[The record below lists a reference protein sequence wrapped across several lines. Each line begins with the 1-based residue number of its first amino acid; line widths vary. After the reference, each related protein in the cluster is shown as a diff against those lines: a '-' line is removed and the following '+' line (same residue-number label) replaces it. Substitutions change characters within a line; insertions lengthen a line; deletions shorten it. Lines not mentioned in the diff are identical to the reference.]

1 MKRALTLWLLLT
13 LAPAPAFAFDL
24 GSVIDGFARLACGAN
39 PTGSLGSISIT
50 LPIQS
55 MFDLQG
61 FCRTYQVYKRSQNF
75 GDILASAGQLALQN
89 ALQGLIDGLAGALG
103 QHLQSS
109 LGPVNDFLMAFA
121 QQANRFLNLPY
132 LVADSIYSLT
142 YSSVYRE
149 VYNSLTR
156 QTAQFQI
163 VPPDGA
169 TATVSPVDSTLA
181 TAYGYPDPSEVAQIN
196 TAVAEEGRSAS
207 SILSEAASIVDQAAK
222 VEEAKVRAEQVAQ
235 EVQETASREAL
246 RQAISGQ
253 AETAKKV
260 AEVAAQ
266 VTSQDP
272 TNPGKAQKYRQE
284 AENAPSDRALLELQV
299 KALADIMEQQA
310 VYMTYIADLLVQQS
324 KLQAM
329 TTQDLKEA
337 ARTAQAEREAAIAAA
352 VSPDTIERYWQSA
365 LERATADT
373 EPIQALLTAACAF
386 YSGGETQGCQ

>member
-1 MKRALTLWLLLT
+1 
-13 LAPAPAFAFDL
+13 
-24 GSVIDGFARLACGAN
+24 
-39 PTGSLGSISIT
+39 
-50 LPIQS
+50 
-55 MFDLQG
+55 
-61 FCRTYQVYKRSQNF
+61 
-75 GDILASAGQLALQN
+75 
-89 ALQGLIDGLAGALG
+89 
-103 QHLQSS
+103 
-109 LGPVNDFLMAFA
+109 
-121 QQANRFLNLPY
+121 
-132 LVADSIYSLT
+132 
-142 YSSVYRE
+142 
-149 VYNSLTR
+149 
-156 QTAQFQI
+156 
-163 VPPDGA
+163 
-169 TATVSPVDSTLA
+169 VDH
-181 TAYGYPDPSEVAQIN
+181 
-196 TAVAEEGRSAS
+196 
-207 SILSEAASIVDQAAK
+207 AAK
-222 VEEAKVRAEQVAQ
+222 MEEAKARAEQVAQ

-365 LERATADT
+365 LERAKAGT